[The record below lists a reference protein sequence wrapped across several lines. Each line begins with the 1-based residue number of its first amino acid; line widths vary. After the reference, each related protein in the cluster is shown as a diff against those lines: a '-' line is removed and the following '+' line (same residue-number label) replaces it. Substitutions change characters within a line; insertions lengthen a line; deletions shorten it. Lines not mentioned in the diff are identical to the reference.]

1 MSLPASVHRR
11 SPLLLTFGIAALLLI
26 LFAVFT
32 QVWTEKLWFDSIG
45 FGTVFSTELM
55 TRVLLFLG
63 VGALMAVLVGG
74 NMWLAIRLR
83 PPARAGG
90 ESAVLDAYRRLLEH
104 NAKFA
109 VAIPALA
116 LAVLAGMSATTEV
129 LPVLAWLNAVPFGL
143 LDPTFSLD
151 YKFYVFE
158 LPVWQSFLSFLLTAM
173 TFGLIGA
180 IVVHFA
186 TGGLRLVRAT
196 GRPELAQAARVHL
209 SVLAGVLL
217 VLYGLQNLLDRY
229 AMLLSQGTLFTGI
242 HYTDDHARIGAKLV
256 MAVISFLVAALF
268 FANPVIKRGIYP
280 SAAVVLMVVSGLIL
294 SLIYPAV
301 VQSFVVVP
309 NQPDRESPY
318 MQRHIDMTRQ
328 AFGID
333 KTEITDYEADTN
345 VEAGQLKADAEALPG
360 IRLMDPAVIGPT
372 YEQLQQVRGY
382 YTFPEALDVDRY
394 VIDGTETD
402 VVVAAREMNLGGLP
416 DPNWN
421 NIHTVYTH
429 GYGLVMAY
437 GNRRQTD
444 GSPDWIV
451 KDIPVAKGGKLP
463 DFESRIYFGEQSTQ
477 YAIVGRE
484 EGQDPIELDTPN
496 GQSNVYAG
504 KGGVPIG
511 DPFSRLLYAAKFTDV
526 NLLLSDRV
534 NSQSRIL
541 YNRTPKE
548 RVQEVAPWLTVDSN
562 IYPAIVDNRTVWIV
576 DAYTTS
582 SSYPNSQLVNLRNS
596 SADTQSRVVGA
607 QVDAN
612 INYIRNSVKAVVDAY
627 DGSVTLY
634 AWDESDPILQAY
646 ARAFPGTVQ
655 PRSEISSD
663 LLSHLRY
670 PEDLFKV
677 QREILSRYHMTDPKT
692 WYAQSDLW
700 QVPNDPVKASADAKE
715 PPYYLSIKWPKDE
728 SPVFSQTTV
737 FVPKNRSNLA
747 SYLSVVAEATSPDY
761 GKLRVLRMSDTHQI
775 DGPGQ
780 TFNAINI
787 DGKVAETLRPFLNQG
802 AASATYGN
810 LLTLPMGNGLL
821 YVAPIYTMRQGNT
834 GSYPA
839 LTYVVVRFGA
849 HVGIGN
855 TLQQALDEVFAGSAG
870 ANTGEQPTASPT
882 PSGTS
887 TPGSTPSPTSTPT
900 GTAQPNNPAAVE
912 QLAKAQEA
920 FVAADAALRKGD
932 LATYQAK
939 VDEAK
944 AALAEALRLMGR

>member
-11 SPLLLTFGIAALLLI
+11 SPLLLTFGIAAVLLI
-26 LFAVFT
+26 VFAVFT
-32 QVWTEKLWFDSIG
+32 QVWTDKLWFDSIG
-45 FGTVFSTELM
+45 FGQVFSTELL
-55 TRVLLFLG
+55 TRLVLFAG
-63 VGALMAVLVGG
+63 IGALMAVLVGG
-74 NMWLAIRLR
+74 NMWLAIRLA
-83 PPARAGG
+83 PPARSGG
-90 ESAVLDAYRRLLEH
+90 ESAVLEAYRRMLEH
-104 NAKFA
+104 NGKFA

-116 LAVLAGMSATTEV
+116 LGVLAGMSAVGET
-129 LPVLAWLNAVPFGL
+129 LPVLAWINAVPFGQV
-143 LDPTFSLD
+143 DPTFGLD

-158 LPVWQSFLSFLLTAM
+158 LPIWQSFLSFLLTSLV
-173 TFGLIGA
+173 FSLIGA
-180 IVVHFA
+180 VVVHFA
-186 TGGLRLVRAT
+186 TGGLRAVRAT
-196 GRPELAQAARVHL
+196 GRPQLSQAARVHL

-242 HYTDDHARIGAKLV
+242 HYTDDHSRIGAKLV
-256 MAVISFLVAALF
+256 MAVISFLVAGLF
-268 FANPVIKRGIYP
+268 FANPILKRGIYP
-280 SAAVVLMVVSGLIL
+280 AAALVLMVVSGLIL
-294 SLIYPAV
+294 TLIYPAV
-301 VQSFVVVP
+301 VQSFVVAP
-309 NQPDRESPY
+309 NQPDKENPY

-333 KTEITDYEADTN
+333 DTELTDYEAVTQ
-345 VEAGQLKADAEALPG
+345 VQAGQLKADAEALPG

-394 VIDGTETD
+394 MIDGKETD
-402 VVVAAREMNLGGLP
+402 VVVAAREMNLSGLP
-416 DPNWN
+416 DQNWN

-429 GYGLVMAY
+429 GYGLVIAY

-444 GSPDWIV
+444 GQPEWIV
-451 KDIPVAKGGKLP
+451 RDIPPVGKLP
-463 DFESRIYFGEQSTQ
+463 DHESRIYFGEQSTQ

-484 EGQDPIELDTPN
+484 QGQDPIELDTPN
-496 GQSNVYAG
+496 GRSNVYAG

-511 DPFSRLLYAAKFTDV
+511 DPFTRALYASKFMDV

-562 IYPAIVDNRTVWIV
+562 IYPAVVDGRTVWIV

-596 SADTQSRVVGA
+596 AADTQSRAVGA

-627 DGSVTLY
+627 DGSVMLY
-634 AWDESDPILQAY
+634 AWDEADPILQAY

-655 PRSEISSD
+655 PKSAITPD
-663 LLSHLRY
+663 LLNHLRY

-677 QREILSRYHMTDPKT
+677 QREILGRYHMTNPYT

-700 QVPNDPVKASADAKE
+700 QVPNDPVKANTDAKE
-715 PPYYLSIKWPKDE
+715 PPYYLSIKWPKDK

-737 FVPKNRSNLA
+737 FVPKGRSNLA

-780 TFNAINI
+780 TFNAINT
-787 DGKVAETLRPFLNQG
+787 DPKVAERLRPFLNQG

-839 LTYVVVRFGA
+839 LAFVVVRFGA

-870 ANTGEQPTASPT
+870 ADTGEKPTGTPSPT
-882 PSGTS
+882 PSGTA
-887 TPGSTPSPTSTPT
+887 SPTPAPS
-900 GTAQPNNPAAVE
+900 GTAQPNNPAAAA
-912 QLAKAQEA
+912 QLEKAQQA

-939 VDEAK
+939 VNEAK

>member
-11 SPLLLTFGIAALLLI
+11 SPLLLTFGIAAVLLI
-26 LFAVFT
+26 VFAVFT
-32 QVWTEKLWFDSIG
+32 QVWTDKLWFDSIG
-45 FGTVFSTELM
+45 FGQVFSTELL
-55 TRVLLFLG
+55 TRLVLFAG
-63 VGALMAVLVGG
+63 IGALMAVLVGG
-74 NMWLAIRLR
+74 NMWLAIRLA
-83 PPARAGG
+83 PPARSGG
-90 ESAVLDAYRRLLEH
+90 ESAVLEAYRRMLEH
-104 NAKFA
+104 NGKFA

-116 LAVLAGMSATTEV
+116 LGVLAGMSAVGET
-129 LPVLAWLNAVPFGL
+129 LPVLAWINAVPFGQV
-143 LDPTFSLD
+143 DPTFGLD

-158 LPVWQSFLSFLLTAM
+158 LPIWQSFLSFLLTSLV
-173 TFGLIGA
+173 FSLIGA
-180 IVVHFA
+180 VVVHFA
-186 TGGLRLVRAT
+186 TGGLRAVRAT
-196 GRPELAQAARVHL
+196 GRPQLSQAARVHL

-242 HYTDDHARIGAKLV
+242 HYTDDHSRIGAKLV
-256 MAVISFLVAALF
+256 MAVISFLVAGLF
-268 FANPVIKRGIYP
+268 FANPILKRGIYP
-280 SAAVVLMVVSGLIL
+280 AAALVLMVVSGLIL
-294 SLIYPAV
+294 TLIYPAV
-301 VQSFVVVP
+301 VQSFVVAP
-309 NQPDRESPY
+309 NQPDKENPY

-333 KTEITDYEADTN
+333 DTELTDYEAVTQ
-345 VEAGQLKADAEALPG
+345 VQAGQLKADAEALPG

-394 VIDGTETD
+394 MIDGKETD
-402 VVVAAREMNLGGLP
+402 VVVAAREMNLSGLP
-416 DPNWN
+416 DQNWN

-429 GYGLVMAY
+429 GYGLVIAY

-444 GSPDWIV
+444 GQPEWIV
-451 KDIPVAKGGKLP
+451 RDIPPVGKLP
-463 DFESRIYFGEQSTQ
+463 DHESRIYFGEQSTQ

-484 EGQDPIELDTPN
+484 QGQDPIELDTPN
-496 GQSNVYAG
+496 GRSNVYAG

-511 DPFSRLLYAAKFTDV
+511 DPFTRALYASKFMDV

-562 IYPAIVDNRTVWIV
+562 IYPAVVDGRTVWIV

-596 SADTQSRVVGA
+596 AADTQSRAVGA

-627 DGSVTLY
+627 DGSVMLY
-634 AWDESDPILQAY
+634 AWDEADPILQAY

-655 PRSEISSD
+655 PKSAITPD
-663 LLSHLRY
+663 LLNHLRY

-677 QREILSRYHMTDPKT
+677 QREILGRYHMTNPYT

-700 QVPNDPVKASADAKE
+700 QVPNDPVKANTDAKE
-715 PPYYLSIKWPKDE
+715 PPYYLSIKWPKDK

-737 FVPKNRSNLA
+737 FVPKGRSNLA

-780 TFNAINI
+780 TFNAINT
-787 DGKVAETLRPFLNQG
+787 DPKVAERLRPFLNQG

-839 LTYVVVRFGA
+839 LAFVVVRFGA

-870 ANTGEQPTASPT
+870 ADTGEKPTGTPSPT
-882 PSGTS
+882 PSGTAS
-887 TPGSTPSPTSTPT
+887 PSATPS
-900 GTAQPNNPAAVE
+900 GTAQPNNPAAAA
-912 QLAKAQEA
+912 QLEKAQQA

-939 VDEAK
+939 VNEAK

>member
-1 MSLPASVHRR
+1 MSLPASVQHR
-11 SPLLLTFGIAALLLI
+11 SPLLLTFGIAAALLI
-26 LFAVFT
+26 AFAVFT
-32 QVWTEKLWFDSIG
+32 QVWTDKLWYDSIG
-45 FGTVFSTELM
+45 FGVVFSTELW
-55 TRVLLFLG
+55 TRVGLFLG
-63 VGALMAVLVGG
+63 IGALMALLVGG

-83 PPARAGG
+83 PPARRAGD
-90 ESAVLDAYRRLLEH
+90 SAVLDAYRRLLEH
-104 NAKFA
+104 NGKFA
-109 VAIPALA
+109 VLVPALA
-116 LAVLAGMSATTEV
+116 LGILAGMSATTEV
-129 LPVLAWLNAVPFGL
+129 LPVLAWINAVRFGQV
-143 LDPTFSLD
+143 DPVFSLD

-158 LPVWQSFLSFLLTAM
+158 LPLWQSFLSFLLTAVA
-173 TFGLIGA
+173 FSLIAA

-186 TGGLRLVRAT
+186 TGGLRVLRNT
-196 GRPELAQAARVHL
+196 GRPQLTQAARVHL
-209 SVLAGVLL
+209 SMLTGVLL

-229 AMLLSQGTLFTGI
+229 ALLLTQGTLFTGL
-242 HYTDDHARIGAKLV
+242 HYTDDHSRVGAKLV

-268 FANPVIKRGIYP
+268 FANPIIKRGIYP
-280 SAAVVLMVVSGLIL
+280 AAALVLMVVSGLIL

-301 VQSFVVVP
+301 VQSFVVAP
-309 NQPDRESPY
+309 NQPDKENPY

-333 KTEITDYEADTN
+333 DTEITEYEAVTQ
-345 VEAGQLKADAEALPG
+345 VRAGQLKADAEALPG

-394 VIDGTETD
+394 IIDGKETD

-416 DPNWN
+416 DQNWN

-429 GYGLVMAY
+429 GYGLVIAY

-444 GSPDWIV
+444 GQPEWIV
-451 KDIPVAKGGKLP
+451 RDIPPVGKLK
-463 DFESRIYFGEQSTQ
+463 DHESRIYFGEQSTQ

-496 GQSNVYAG
+496 GRSNVYSG

-511 DPFSRLLYAAKFTDV
+511 NALNRMLYSAKFMDI
-526 NLLLSDRV
+526 NLLLTDRV
-534 NSQSRIL
+534 NSQSKIL

-548 RVQEVAPWLTVDSN
+548 RVQQVAPWLTVDSN
-562 IYPAIVDNRTVWIV
+562 IYPAVVDGRTVWIV

-596 SADTQSRVVGA
+596 AADTQSRVLGA

-627 DGSVTLY
+627 DGTVTLY
-634 AWDESDPILQAY
+634 AWDEADPILQTY
-646 ARAFPGTVQ
+646 SRAFPDTVQ
-655 PRSEISSD
+655 PKSAISAD
-663 LLSHLRY
+663 LRSHLRY

-677 QREILSRYHMTDPKT
+677 QREILGRYHMTNPYT

-715 PPYYLSIKWPKDE
+715 PPYFLSIKWPGDE
-728 SPVFSQTTV
+728 NPVFSQTTV
-737 FVPKNRSNLA
+737 FVPRGRSNLA

-780 TFNAINI
+780 TFNAINT
-787 DGKVAETLRPFLNQG
+787 DPKVAETLRPFLNQG
-802 AASATYGN
+802 ASSATYGN

-839 LTYVVVRFGA
+839 LAFVVVRFGA

-870 ANTGEQPTASPT
+870 ADTGEQPSASPSPSPSGTASPT
-882 PSGTS
+882 AR
-887 TPGSTPSPTSTPT
+887 PT
-900 GTAQPNNPAAVE
+900 GTAQPNNPAAIA
-912 QLAKAQEA
+912 QLDKAQQA

-939 VDEAK
+939 VNEAK
-944 AALAEALRLMGR
+944 AALAAALELMGR

>member
-11 SPLLLTFGIAALLLI
+11 SPLLLTFGIAGVLLI
-26 LFAVFT
+26 VFAVFT
-32 QVWTEKLWFDSIG
+32 QVWTDKLWFDSIG
-45 FGTVFSTELM
+45 FGQVFSTELL
-55 TRVLLFLG
+55 TRLVLFAG
-63 VGALMAVLVGG
+63 TGALMAVLVGG
-74 NMWLAIRLR
+74 NMWLAIRLA
-83 PPARAGG
+83 PPARSGG
-90 ESAVLDAYRRLLEH
+90 ESAVLEAYRRMLEH
-104 NAKFA
+104 NGKFA

-116 LAVLAGMSATTEV
+116 LGVLAGMSAVGET
-129 LPVLAWLNAVPFGL
+129 LPVLAWINAVPFGQV
-143 LDPTFSLD
+143 DPTFGLD

-158 LPVWQSFLSFLLTAM
+158 LPIWQSFLSFLM
-173 TFGLIGA
+173 TSLVFSLIGA
-180 IVVHFA
+180 VVVHFA
-186 TGGLRLVRAT
+186 TGGLRAVRAT
-196 GRPELAQAARVHL
+196 GRPQLSQAARVHL
-209 SVLAGVLL
+209 SILAGVLL
-217 VLYGLQNLLDRY
+217 VLYGLQSLLDRY

-242 HYTDDHARIGAKLV
+242 HYTDDHSRIGAKLV
-256 MAVISFLVAALF
+256 MAVISFLVAGLF
-268 FANPVIKRGIYP
+268 FANPILKRGIYP
-280 SAAVVLMVVSGLIL
+280 AAALVLMVVSGLIL
-294 SLIYPAV
+294 TLIYPAV
-301 VQSFVVVP
+301 VQSFVVAP
-309 NQPDRESPY
+309 NQPDKENPY

-333 KTEITDYEADTN
+333 DTELTDYEAVTQ
-345 VEAGQLKADAEALPG
+345 VQAGQLKADAEALPG

-394 VIDGTETD
+394 MIDGKETD
-402 VVVAAREMNLGGLP
+402 VVVAAREMNLSGLP
-416 DPNWN
+416 DQNWN

-429 GYGLVMAY
+429 GYGLVIAY

-444 GSPDWIV
+444 GQPEWIV
-451 KDIPVAKGGKLP
+451 RDIPPVGKLP
-463 DFESRIYFGEQSTQ
+463 DHESRIYFGEQSTQ

-484 EGQDPIELDTPN
+484 QGQDPIELDTPN
-496 GQSNVYAG
+496 GRSNVYAG

-511 DPFSRLLYAAKFTDV
+511 DPFTRALYASKFMDV

-562 IYPAIVDNRTVWIV
+562 IYPAMVDGRTVWIV

-596 SADTQSRVVGA
+596 AADTQSRAVGA

-634 AWDESDPILQAY
+634 AWDEADPILQAY

-655 PRSEISSD
+655 PKSAITPD
-663 LLSHLRY
+663 LLNHLRY

-677 QREILSRYHMTDPKT
+677 QREILGRYHMTNPYT

-700 QVPNDPVKASADAKE
+700 QVPNDPVKANTDAKE
-715 PPYYLSIKWPKDE
+715 PPYYLSIKWPKDK

-737 FVPKNRSNLA
+737 FVPKGRSNLA

-780 TFNAINI
+780 TFNAINT
-787 DGKVAETLRPFLNQG
+787 DPKVAERLRPFLNQG

-839 LTYVVVRFGA
+839 LAFVVVRFGA

-870 ANTGEQPTASPT
+870 ADTGEKPTGTPSPT
-882 PSGTS
+882 PSGTAS
-887 TPGSTPSPTSTPT
+887 PSATPS
-900 GTAQPNNPAAVE
+900 GTAQPNNPAAAA
-912 QLAKAQEA
+912 QLEKAQQA

-932 LATYQAK
+932 LATYQAT
-939 VDEAK
+939 VNEAK

>member
-11 SPLLLTFGIAALLLI
+11 SPLLLTFGIAAVLLI
-26 LFAVFT
+26 VFAVFT
-32 QVWTEKLWFDSIG
+32 QVWTDKLWFDSIG
-45 FGTVFSTELM
+45 FGQVFSTELL
-55 TRVLLFLG
+55 TRLVLFAG
-63 VGALMAVLVGG
+63 IGALMAVLVGG
-74 NMWLAIRLR
+74 NMWLAIRLA
-83 PPARAGG
+83 PPARSGG
-90 ESAVLDAYRRLLEH
+90 ESAVLEAYRRMLEH
-104 NAKFA
+104 NGKFA

-116 LAVLAGMSATTEV
+116 LGVLAGMSAVGET
-129 LPVLAWLNAVPFGL
+129 LPVLAWINAVPFGQV
-143 LDPTFSLD
+143 DPTFGLD

-158 LPVWQSFLSFLLTAM
+158 LPIWQSFLSFLLTSLV
-173 TFGLIGA
+173 FSLIGA
-180 IVVHFA
+180 VVVHFA
-186 TGGLRLVRAT
+186 TGGLRAVRAT
-196 GRPELAQAARVHL
+196 GRPQLSQAARVHL

-242 HYTDDHARIGAKLV
+242 HYTDDHSRIGAKLV
-256 MAVISFLVAALF
+256 MAVISFLVAGLF
-268 FANPVIKRGIYP
+268 FANPILKRGIYP
-280 SAAVVLMVVSGLIL
+280 AAALVLMVVSGLIL
-294 SLIYPAV
+294 TLIYPAV
-301 VQSFVVVP
+301 VQSFVVAP
-309 NQPDRESPY
+309 NQPDKENPY

-333 KTEITDYEADTN
+333 DTELTDYEAVTQ
-345 VEAGQLKADAEALPG
+345 VQAGQLKADAEALPG

-394 VIDGTETD
+394 MIDGKETD
-402 VVVAAREMNLGGLP
+402 VVVAAREMNLSGLP
-416 DPNWN
+416 DQNWN

-429 GYGLVMAY
+429 GYGLVIAY

-444 GSPDWIV
+444 GQPEWIV
-451 KDIPVAKGGKLP
+451 RDIPPVGKLP
-463 DFESRIYFGEQSTQ
+463 DHESRIYFGEQSTQ

-484 EGQDPIELDTPN
+484 QGQDPIELDTPN
-496 GQSNVYAG
+496 GRSNVYAG

-511 DPFSRLLYAAKFTDV
+511 DPFTRALYASKFMDV

-562 IYPAIVDNRTVWIV
+562 IYPAVVDGRTVWIV

-596 SADTQSRVVGA
+596 AADTQSRAVGA

-627 DGSVTLY
+627 DGSVMLY
-634 AWDESDPILQAY
+634 AWDEADPILQAY

-655 PRSEISSD
+655 PKSAITPD
-663 LLSHLRY
+663 LLNHLRY

-677 QREILSRYHMTDPKT
+677 RREILGRYHMTNPYT

-700 QVPNDPVKASADAKE
+700 QVPNDPVKANTDAKE
-715 PPYYLSIKWPKDE
+715 PPYYLSIKWPKDK

-737 FVPKNRSNLA
+737 FVPKGRSNLA

-780 TFNAINI
+780 TFNAINT
-787 DGKVAETLRPFLNQG
+787 DPKVAERLRPFLNQG

-839 LTYVVVRFGA
+839 LAFVVVRFGA

-870 ANTGEQPTASPT
+870 ADTGEKPTGTPSPT
-882 PSGTS
+882 PSGTA
-887 TPGSTPSPTSTPT
+887 SPTPAPS
-900 GTAQPNNPAAVE
+900 GTAQPNNPAAAA
-912 QLAKAQEA
+912 QLEKAQQA

-939 VDEAK
+939 VNEAK

>member
-11 SPLLLTFGIAALLLI
+11 SPLLLTFGIAAVLLI
-26 LFAVFT
+26 VFAVFT
-32 QVWTEKLWFDSIG
+32 QVWTDKLWFDSIG
-45 FGTVFSTELM
+45 FGQVFSTELL
-55 TRVLLFLG
+55 TRLVLFAG
-63 VGALMAVLVGG
+63 IGALMAVLVGG
-74 NMWLAIRLR
+74 NMWLAIRLA
-83 PPARAGG
+83 PPARSGG
-90 ESAVLDAYRRLLEH
+90 ESAVLEAYRRMLEH
-104 NAKFA
+104 NGKFA

-116 LAVLAGMSATTEV
+116 LGVLAGMSAVGET
-129 LPVLAWLNAVPFGL
+129 LPVLAWINAVPFGQV
-143 LDPTFSLD
+143 DPTFGLD

-158 LPVWQSFLSFLLTAM
+158 LPIWQSFLSFLM
-173 TFGLIGA
+173 TSLVFSLIGA
-180 IVVHFA
+180 VVVHFA
-186 TGGLRLVRAT
+186 TGGLRAVRAT
-196 GRPELAQAARVHL
+196 GRPQLSQAARVHL
-209 SVLAGVLL
+209 SILAGVLL
-217 VLYGLQNLLDRY
+217 VLYGLQSLLDRY

-242 HYTDDHARIGAKLV
+242 HYTDDHSRIGAKLV
-256 MAVISFLVAALF
+256 MAVISFLVAGLF
-268 FANPVIKRGIYP
+268 FANPILKRGIYP
-280 SAAVVLMVVSGLIL
+280 AAALVLMVVSGLIL
-294 SLIYPAV
+294 TLIYPAV
-301 VQSFVVVP
+301 VQSFVVAP
-309 NQPDRESPY
+309 NQPDKENPY

-333 KTEITDYEADTN
+333 DTELTDYEAVTQ
-345 VEAGQLKADAEALPG
+345 VQAGQLKADAEALPG

-394 VIDGTETD
+394 MIDGKETD
-402 VVVAAREMNLGGLP
+402 VVVAAREMNLSGLP
-416 DPNWN
+416 DQNWN

-429 GYGLVMAY
+429 GYGLVIAY

-444 GSPDWIV
+444 GQPEWIV
-451 KDIPVAKGGKLP
+451 RDIPPVGKLP
-463 DFESRIYFGEQSTQ
+463 DHESRIYFGEQSTQ

-484 EGQDPIELDTPN
+484 QGQDPIELDTPN
-496 GQSNVYAG
+496 GRSNVYAG

-511 DPFSRLLYAAKFTDV
+511 DPFTRALYASKFMDV

-562 IYPAIVDNRTVWIV
+562 IYPAVVDGRTVWIV

-596 SADTQSRVVGA
+596 AADTQSRAVGA

-634 AWDESDPILQAY
+634 AWDEADPILQAY

-655 PRSEISSD
+655 PKSAITPD
-663 LLSHLRY
+663 LLNHLRY

-677 QREILSRYHMTDPKT
+677 QREILGRYHMTNPYT

-700 QVPNDPVKASADAKE
+700 QVPNDPVKANTDAKE
-715 PPYYLSIKWPKDE
+715 PPYYLSIKWPKDK

-737 FVPKNRSNLA
+737 FVPKGRSNLA

-780 TFNAINI
+780 TFNAINT
-787 DGKVAETLRPFLNQG
+787 DPKVAERLRPFLNQG

-839 LTYVVVRFGA
+839 LAFVVVRFGA

-870 ANTGEQPTASPT
+870 ADTGERPTGTPSPT
-882 PSGTS
+882 PSGTAS
-887 TPGSTPSPTSTPT
+887 PSATPS
-900 GTAQPNNPAAVE
+900 GTAQPNNPAAAA
-912 QLAKAQEA
+912 QLEKAQQA

-939 VDEAK
+939 VNEAK
-944 AALAEALRLMGR
+944 AALAEALKLMGR

>member
-11 SPLLLTFGIAALLLI
+11 SPLLLTFGIAAVLLI
-26 LFAVFT
+26 VFAVFT
-32 QVWTEKLWFDSIG
+32 QVWTDKLWFDSIG
-45 FGTVFSTELM
+45 FGQVFSTELL
-55 TRVLLFLG
+55 TRLVLFAG
-63 VGALMAVLVGG
+63 TGALMAVLVGG
-74 NMWLAIRLR
+74 NMWLAIRLA
-83 PPARAGG
+83 PPARSGG
-90 ESAVLDAYRRLLEH
+90 ESAVLEAYRRMLEH
-104 NAKFA
+104 NGKFA

-116 LAVLAGMSATTEV
+116 LGVLAGMSAVGET
-129 LPVLAWLNAVPFGL
+129 LPVLAWINAVPFGQV
-143 LDPTFSLD
+143 DPTFGLD

-158 LPVWQSFLSFLLTAM
+158 LPIWQSFLSFLM
-173 TFGLIGA
+173 TSLVFSLIGA
-180 IVVHFA
+180 VVVHFA
-186 TGGLRLVRAT
+186 TGGLRAVRAT
-196 GRPELAQAARVHL
+196 GRPQLSQAARVHL
-209 SVLAGVLL
+209 SILAGVLL
-217 VLYGLQNLLDRY
+217 VLYGLQSLLDRY

-242 HYTDDHARIGAKLV
+242 HYTDDHSRIGAKLV
-256 MAVISFLVAALF
+256 MAVISFLVAGLF
-268 FANPVIKRGIYP
+268 FANPILKRGIYP
-280 SAAVVLMVVSGLIL
+280 AAALVLMVVSGLIL
-294 SLIYPAV
+294 TLIYPAV
-301 VQSFVVVP
+301 VQSFVVAP
-309 NQPDRESPY
+309 NQPDKENPY

-333 KTEITDYEADTN
+333 DTELTDYEAVTQ
-345 VEAGQLKADAEALPG
+345 VQAGQLKADAEALPG

-394 VIDGTETD
+394 MIDGKETD
-402 VVVAAREMNLGGLP
+402 VVVAAREMNLSGLP
-416 DPNWN
+416 DQNWN

-429 GYGLVMAY
+429 GYGLVIAY

-444 GSPDWIV
+444 GQPEWIV
-451 KDIPVAKGGKLP
+451 RDIPPVGKLP
-463 DFESRIYFGEQSTQ
+463 DHESRIYFGEQSTQ

-484 EGQDPIELDTPN
+484 QGQDPIELDTPN
-496 GQSNVYAG
+496 GRSNVYAG

-511 DPFSRLLYAAKFTDV
+511 DPFTRALYASKFMDV

-562 IYPAIVDNRTVWIV
+562 IYPAVVDGRTVWIV

-596 SADTQSRVVGA
+596 AADTQSRAVGA

-634 AWDESDPILQAY
+634 AWDEADPILQAY

-655 PRSEISSD
+655 PKSAITPD
-663 LLSHLRY
+663 LLNHLRY

-677 QREILSRYHMTDPKT
+677 QREILGRYHMTNPYT

-700 QVPNDPVKASADAKE
+700 QVPNDPVKANTDAKE
-715 PPYYLSIKWPKDE
+715 PPYYLSIKWPKDK

-737 FVPKNRSNLA
+737 FVPKGRSNLA

-780 TFNAINI
+780 TFNAINT
-787 DGKVAETLRPFLNQG
+787 DPKVAERLRPFLNQG

-839 LTYVVVRFGA
+839 LAFVVVRFGA

-870 ANTGEQPTASPT
+870 ADTGEKPTGTPSPT
-882 PSGTS
+882 PSGTAS
-887 TPGSTPSPTSTPT
+887 PSATPS
-900 GTAQPNNPAAVE
+900 GTAQPNNPAAAA
-912 QLAKAQEA
+912 QLEKAQQA

-939 VDEAK
+939 VNEAK

>member
-11 SPLLLTFGIAALLLI
+11 SPLLLTFGIAAVLLI
-26 LFAVFT
+26 VFAVFT
-32 QVWTEKLWFDSIG
+32 QVWTDKLWFDSIG
-45 FGTVFSTELM
+45 FGQVFSTELL
-55 TRVLLFLG
+55 TRLVLFAG
-63 VGALMAVLVGG
+63 IGALMAVLVGG
-74 NMWLAIRLR
+74 NMWLAIRLA
-83 PPARAGG
+83 PPARSGG
-90 ESAVLDAYRRLLEH
+90 ESAVLEAYRRMLEH
-104 NAKFA
+104 NGKFA

-116 LAVLAGMSATTEV
+116 LGVLAGMSAVGET
-129 LPVLAWLNAVPFGL
+129 LPVLAWINAVPFGQV
-143 LDPTFSLD
+143 DPTFGLD

-158 LPVWQSFLSFLLTAM
+158 LPIWQSFLSFLLTSLV
-173 TFGLIGA
+173 FSLIGA
-180 IVVHFA
+180 VVVHFA
-186 TGGLRLVRAT
+186 TGGLRAVRAT
-196 GRPELAQAARVHL
+196 GRPQLSQAARVHL

-242 HYTDDHARIGAKLV
+242 HYTDDHSRIGAKLV
-256 MAVISFLVAALF
+256 MAVISFLVAGLF
-268 FANPVIKRGIYP
+268 FANPILKRGIYP
-280 SAAVVLMVVSGLIL
+280 AAALVLMVVSGLIL
-294 SLIYPAV
+294 TLIYPAV
-301 VQSFVVVP
+301 VQSFVVAP
-309 NQPDRESPY
+309 NQPDKENPY

-333 KTEITDYEADTN
+333 DTELTDYEAVTQ
-345 VEAGQLKADAEALPG
+345 VQAGQLKADAEALPG

-394 VIDGTETD
+394 MIDGKETD
-402 VVVAAREMNLGGLP
+402 VVVAAREMNLSGLP
-416 DPNWN
+416 DQNWN

-429 GYGLVMAY
+429 GYGLVIAY

-444 GSPDWIV
+444 GQPEWIV
-451 KDIPVAKGGKLP
+451 RDIPPVGKLP
-463 DFESRIYFGEQSTQ
+463 DHESRIYFGEQSTQ

-484 EGQDPIELDTPN
+484 QGQDPIELDTPN
-496 GQSNVYAG
+496 GRSNVYAG

-511 DPFSRLLYAAKFTDV
+511 DPFTRALYASKFMDV

-562 IYPAIVDNRTVWIV
+562 IYPAMVDGRTVWIV

-596 SADTQSRVVGA
+596 AADTQSRAVGA

-627 DGSVTLY
+627 DGSVMLY
-634 AWDESDPILQAY
+634 AWDEADPILQAY

-655 PRSEISSD
+655 PKSAITPD
-663 LLSHLRY
+663 LLNHLRY

-677 QREILSRYHMTDPKT
+677 QREILGRYHMTNPYT

-700 QVPNDPVKASADAKE
+700 QVPNDPVKANTDAKE
-715 PPYYLSIKWPKDE
+715 PPYYLSIKWPKDK

-737 FVPKNRSNLA
+737 FVPKGRSNLA

-780 TFNAINI
+780 TFNAINT
-787 DGKVAETLRPFLNQG
+787 DPKVAERLRPFLNQG

-839 LTYVVVRFGA
+839 LAFVVVRFGA

-870 ANTGEQPTASPT
+870 ADTGEKPTGTPSPT
-882 PSGTS
+882 PSGTA
-887 TPGSTPSPTSTPT
+887 SPTPAPS
-900 GTAQPNNPAAVE
+900 GTAQPNNPAAAA
-912 QLAKAQEA
+912 QLEKAQQA

-939 VDEAK
+939 VNEAK